1 MTMSPLISA
10 MIAAA
15 HAAGE
20 GLIADRERIATLTI
34 HSKAGAADMFT
45 EADLKA
51 EATVRE
57 RLMAHAPDY
66 GFLGEEGGLTPGRD
80 ADHVWVV
87 DPLDGTTNFLTGS
100 PLFAVNIALTR
111 QGEVIAGV
119 THVPAMNEIF
129 WAETGSGAWLKPGTA
144 VGTTSSGASSTIR
157 VPLIVMSAVQV
168 PAMVCMSGMLK
179 LHHHQAKRHSDGLP
193 KPVTPESD
201 ASVASGR

>member
-1 MTMSPLISA
+1 MTRSPLISA

-20 GLIADRERIATLTI
+20 GLITDRERIATLTI

-57 RLMAHAPDY
+57 HLMALAPDY

-100 PLFAVNIALTR
+100 PLFAVNIALAR
-111 QGEVIAGV
+111 QGDVIAGV
-119 THVPAMNEIF
+119 TYVPAMNELF
-129 WAETGSGAWLKPGTA
+129 WAESGS
-144 VGTTSSGASSTIR
+144 
-157 VPLIVMSAVQV
+157 
-168 PAMVCMSGMLK
+168 
-179 LHHHQAKRHSDGLP
+179 
-193 KPVTPESD
+193 
-201 ASVASGR
+201 